1 MDRSPYDLEPWHDL
15 FVMVGGVAGALIG
28 LLFVA
33 ISINLDRIIA
43 GANLPRRALE
53 TVAVLVAILTVAVLG
68 LVPQPGWAIG
78 VETLLLAGGVLILLV
93 SRLRHLGG
101 PIEQRRFRNVPAVVL
116 GAFALPLVAAGLTLI
131 LGGRGSVLACA
142 GDGPRFWR
150 CCPQRVGAVG
160 RDCPVEHGRTTLL

>member
-53 TVAVLVAILTVAVLG
+53 TVAVTRSDLDC
-68 LVPQPGWAIG
+68 
-78 VETLLLAGGVLILLV
+78 
-93 SRLRHLGG
+93 
-101 PIEQRRFRNVPAVVL
+101 
-116 GAFALPLVAAGLTLI
+116 
-131 LGGRGSVLACA
+131 GRARSGSATGM
-142 GDGPRFWR
+142 GDRG
-150 CCPQRVGAVG
+150 
-160 RDCPVEHGRTTLL
+160 

>member
-43 GANLPRRALE
+43 GANLPRALE

-78 VETLLLAGGVLILLV
+78 VETLLLAGGVLILV
-93 SRLRHLGG
+93 VRRLRHLGG
-101 PIEQRRFRNVPAVVL
+101 PIEQRRFRSVPAVVL
-116 GAFALPLVAAGLTLI
+116 ATFALPLVAAGLTLI
-131 LGGRGSVLACA
+131 LGAGGGLYWLVPAMVL
-142 GDGPRFWR
+142 GFG
-150 CCPQRVGAVG
+150 GAVLNAWVLL
-160 RDCPVEHGRTTLL
+160 VEIVR

>member
-1 MDRSPYDLEPWHDL
+1 VARPLRH
-15 FVMVGGVAGALIG
+15 GGRVAGALIG

-68 LVPQPGWAIG
+68 LVPQPGWA
-78 VETLLLAGGVLILLV
+78 GGVLILLV
-93 SRLRHLGG
+93 GRLRHLGG

-131 LGGRGSVLACA
+131 LGAGGGLYWLVPAMVL
-142 GDGPRFWR
+142 GFG
-150 CCPQRVGAVG
+150 GAVLNAWVLL
-160 RDCPVEHGRTTLL
+160 VEIVR

>member
-1 MDRSPYDLEPWHDL
+1 MAGMDRSPYDLEPWHDL

-33 ISINLDRIIA
+33 ISINLDRIIT

-93 SRLRHLGG
+93 GRLRHLGRSV
-101 PIEQRRFRNVPAVVL
+101 EQRRFRNVPAVVL
-116 GAFALPLVAAGLTLI
+116 AAFALPLAAAGLIRITPIRWDPIATDFRPTWAARLE
-131 LGGRGSVLACA
+131 
-142 GDGPRFWR
+142 D
-150 CCPQRVGAVG
+150 
-160 RDCPVEHGRTTLL
+160 

>member
-15 FVMVGGVAGALIG
+15 FVMVGGVACALIG

-33 ISINLDRIIA
+33 ISINLDRIIT

-53 TVAVLVAILTVAVLG
+53 TLAVLVAILTVAVLG

-93 SRLRHLGG
+93 RRLRHLGG
-101 PIEQRRFRNVPAVVL
+101 PIEQRRFRDVPAVVL
-116 GAFALPLVAAGLTLI
+116 AASHC
-131 LGGRGSVLACA
+131 R
-142 GDGPRFWR
+142 
-150 CCPQRVGAVG
+150 
-160 RDCPVEHGRTTLL
+160 

>member
-33 ISINLDRIIA
+33 ISINLDRIIT

-53 TVAVLVAILTVAVLG
+53 TLAVLVSILTVAVLG

-78 VETLLLAGGVLILLV
+78 IETLLLAGGVLALLV
-93 SRLRHLGG
+93 GRLRD
-101 PIEQRRFRNVPAVVL
+101 
-116 GAFALPLVAAGLTLI
+116 AA
-131 LGGRGSVLACA
+131 RPSSSVDFGMC
-142 GDGPRFWR
+142 
-150 CCPQRVGAVG
+150 
-160 RDCPVEHGRTTLL
+160 LLWCWPPSHCR